1 MENRSMPVCFTE
13 KQYKM
18 IEEFAKRNGML
29 NTSQAL
35 EKILNKQS
43 LFLIFLFYLHLQNM
57 LFQKELQKWGYL
69 AKRK

>member
-1 MENRSMPVCFTE
+1 MPVCFTE

-35 EKILNKQS
+35 EKILNK
-43 LFLIFLFYLHLQNM
+43 
-57 LFQKELQKWGYL
+57 
-69 AKRK
+69 